1 MEKLSR
7 IIIKLKW
14 IIVASV
20 LALTIFFGYQTK
32 FLTINSDILSSLPD
46 DDPVASLYKE
56 IGTQFGG
63 NDMGMIVLETD
74 NVFKAEVLQHIKQI
88 TDSLKYT
95 DGVST
100 VTSLT
105 NILDIKSSEWG
116 IEIGKLVDE
125 YNLPNKQAQLDSLK
139 NYVFSKE
146 MYKGAIVSED
156 GTATVVMFTLLPDAD
171 KQAVAKEIK
180 SKIENLNLPEKLY
193 FGGLPMMMND
203 ISDLILADIVWLLP
217 IVFVIIALILLLSF
231 KSFRGVLLPLLT
243 AGIAV
248 IWTIGI
254 MVVTGYELTIISNII
269 PVVLLAVGSA
279 YTIHVLNSINQS
291 KEKDRKQALIKAL
304 TYIIVPLI
312 LAAVTTA
319 IGFVS
324 FVFGAYLTMIKDFGI
339 FTAVGTLIA
348 LLLSIFFVPAL
359 ISAFSMYRKKIETDQ
374 AERGN
379 ILTHK
384 ILQPLVNLLFKH
396 PKYSLTAWG
405 IILGLSISGMF
416 FIKTSVNM
424 ADYFKKDNPTRIS
437 EDVMQKKFGGSLPVF
452 VVFEGDMQS
461 PEVLKMMIKTEH
473 FMKEDPNIDMTQS
486 VADLV
491 EQMNDAMGEGKMI
504 PDDKAKIEQ
513 LWFLL
518 DGQDVMSQLVSE
530 DLDKGIIQSRFAS
543 IDSKNINEFTS
554 KMNKFIQENKSEN
567 VKIELTGMPS
577 VYVKLND
584 SLIQSQFS
592 SLILALVMVLLI
604 VGLMLRSISKG
615 VYATIPIIATIMIL
629 FGFMGITG
637 IPLDIATVLV
647 GSIAL
652 GIGIDYSIHIITGFN
667 FHLKE
672 TGDAEKAIEKT
683 ILSSGK
689 AVIINVISV
698 AAGFLVLIFSQIVPL
713 QNFGILVA
721 ISMFGSG
728 IGALT
733 LLPIILILANRKR
746 KIVANNH

>member
-1 MEKLSR
+1 MEKLTR

-46 DDPVASLYKE
+46 DDPAAALYKN

-74 NVFKAEVLQHIKQI
+74 NVFKPEVLQHIKQI

-95 DGVST
+95 QGVST
-100 VTSLT
+100 VTSIT
-105 NILDIKSSEWG
+105 NILDIKSTIEG

-125 YNLPNKQAQLDSLK
+125 YNLPNKQTQLDSLK

-156 GTATVVMFTLLPDAD
+156 GTASVVMFTLLPDAD

-304 TYIIVPLI
+304 TYIIVPVI

-374 AERGN
+374 AEREN

-473 FMKEDPNIDMTQS
+473 FMKNDPNIDMTQS

-543 IDSKNINEFTS
+543 VDSKNINEFTS

-567 VKIELTGMPS
+567 IKIELTGMPS

-672 TGDAEKAIEKT
+672 TEDAEKAIEKT